1 MYMLLKNLHITLA
14 TLSISGFV
22 LRGVLMMRASPLL
35 RHRVARIAPHVIDT
49 LFLATGIGLIME
61 INLAVLQN
69 AWLVAKLLGLVLYIV
84 LGMIAMRFGRT
95 PQVRTLAFVAAVAMF
110 AYIVG
115 AALSKSPLSWLAFPV

>member
-14 TLSISGFV
+14 TLSISGFI

-35 RHRVARIAPHVIDT
+35 RRRVARIAPHLIDT

-95 PQVRTLAFVAAVAMF
+95 PQVRTLAFVTAVAMF